1 MNIGVIDTSAT
12 MGRSWLHRVSPR
24 SKLAAFA
31 LVLSAVV
38 VSFNMLVL
46 AAIVLVLSAAVFS
59 ADLNPKL
66 AFGLAAY
73 PAIFALIFAFA
84 SSPDVGTSITI
95 VLKAV
100 AAALAAVIVALTT
113 PYPQIFAPLQR
124 VVPSVVG
131 DALLMTYRSTFLVL
145 EKFSD
150 LLRAVR
156 LRSGLPAG
164 HRVRAAGGTARAL
177 GGLLLYAIDLSQ
189 RDYDI
194 MRVRGYEGRLR
205 ARLPK
210 SARPSVDA
218 ALLVAAAF
226 MLALSVLWRVN
237 WQTLNPYSWLPLVP
251 ALLLFATAILF
262 RWRSS

>member
-12 MGRSWLHRVSPR
+12 LGRSWLHRASPR
-24 SKLAAFA
+24 SKLVAFA
-31 LVLSAVV
+31 LVLAAVV
-38 VSFNMLVL
+38 VSFNVLVL
-46 AAIVLVLSAAVFS
+46 AAIALVLAAAVFS
-59 ADLNPKL
+59 ANLNPKL

-73 PAIFALIFAFA
+73 PAIFAVIFAFA
-84 SSPDVGTSITI
+84 SAPDVATALTI

-100 AAALAAVIVALTT
+100 SAALAAVIVALTT
-113 PYPQIFAPLQR
+113 PYPQIFAPIQR

-131 DALLMTYRSTFLVL
+131 DALLMTYRSMFLIL

-156 LRSGLPAG
+156 LRSGFSAG
-164 HRVRAAGGTARAL
+164 NRTRAVAGTARAL
-177 GGLLLYAIDLSQ
+177 GGLLLYSVDLAQ

-205 ARLPK
+205 VRLPK
-210 SARPSVDA
+210 SVRPAMDA
-218 ALLVAAAF
+218 ALVVAAFAL
-226 MLALSVLWRVN
+226 LAMSVLWRVN
-237 WQTLNPYSWLPLVP
+237 WQVLNPYSWLPLVP
-251 ALLLFATAILF
+251 AMLLFASAMLV